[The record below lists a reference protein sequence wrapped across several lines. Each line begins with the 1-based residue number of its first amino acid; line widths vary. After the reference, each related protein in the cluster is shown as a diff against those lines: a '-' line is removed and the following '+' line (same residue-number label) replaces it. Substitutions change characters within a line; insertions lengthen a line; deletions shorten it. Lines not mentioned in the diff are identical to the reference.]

1 MNFFKNWKIVNFLF
15 FGLLAIVNQA
25 VTIGDG
31 GGLDL
36 VELAVGYVPERIHVW
51 VVRGDDAQEIILWDG
66 MTYQDLRTTISNIY
80 GIDYYSVLIVWDD
93 EDGVALD
100 INSPEELDLAELNGK
115 ILTVMQYF
123 KLI

>member
-115 ILTVMQYF
+115 ILTVM
-123 KLI
+123 